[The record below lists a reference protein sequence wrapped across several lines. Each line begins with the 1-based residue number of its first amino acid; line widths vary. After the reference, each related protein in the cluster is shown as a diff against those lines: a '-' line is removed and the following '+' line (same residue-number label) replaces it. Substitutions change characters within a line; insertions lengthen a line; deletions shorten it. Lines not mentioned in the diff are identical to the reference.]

1 MNPKNKVDE
10 LNGVMLFDHQWNA
23 YKRYKE
29 TDEVPLFFE
38 MGCGK
43 SLTTLC
49 IVGDAFKRKLIDSLL
64 VIAPNDVHKQWAT
77 EQCQWFKD
85 VLVLNGEQHTGMN
98 IPYEVQCVGGRGGQK
113 KGMWQFQNDGKL
125 HIVCVNVDTFSQPTK
140 WKPIAEWAD
149 RPECA
154 IVLDEAT
161 SIKNY
166 DSQRTQHILYAFND
180 VKRMRNKIL
189 SNTKVAKYRFVLTG
203 TPTTNGPMDLWCIME
218 FVRPNFFHRDR
229 YSFRYHYGMFTQ
241 LGVNTGGGVRTV
253 HVPLTEKSWRG
264 IKSCTDYNEAFAM
277 FGCSQDTFFTVHS
290 QDHFE
295 GPYKHCEELKQQ
307 LSTVAT
313 FCKLTDCVD
322 MPQQNY
328 ITHTLTMSDELA
340 GCYKS
345 MQKEQSVIYNNHVS
359 TALSKLAAATRL
371 QQISSGFIYG
381 QNLNPEELENGEM
394 DILPN
399 EVTWIGNSNP
409 KLEAIKRDIAES
421 DLPILIL
428 TRYTAEASRLYDEF
442 KDKYS
447 TLLYTGWKKT
457 GNLDDF
463 KEGKY
468 DLLVANTA
476 CIARGFN
483 LQNAHTTL
491 FYSNTFS
498 MELRQQ
504 AEFRTF
510 RIGQKE
516 NCKYVDYVY
525 EGTIDEDIVRALKM
539 KKNMLEYFRRQE
551 K

>member
-1 MNPKNKVDE
+1 MPKNRVEE
-10 LNGVMLFDHQWNA
+10 LNGLLLYDHQWEA
-23 YKRYKE
+23 YKRYKD

-43 SLTTLC
+43 SLTTLAIC
-49 IVGDAFKRKLIDSLL
+49 GDAYKRGLIDSIL
-64 VIAPNDVHKQWAT
+64 VIAPNDVHHQWAV
-77 EQCQWFKD
+77 EQVKWYDKEVKLKD
-85 VLVLNGEQHTGMN
+85 GVTPGMD

-113 KGMWQFQNDGKL
+113 KGMWEFQNDGKL

-140 WKPIAEWAD
+140 WKPLADWAC
-149 RPECA
+149 REKCA

-180 VKRMRNKIL
+180 VKKVRSKIL
-189 SNTKVAKYRFVLTG
+189 FNQKVSKYRFVLTG
-203 TPTTNGPMDLWCIME
+203 TPVTNGPMDLWCIME
-218 FVRPNFFHRDR
+218 FVRPNFFNRDR

-241 LGVNTGGGVRTV
+241 LAVNAGGGVRTV
-253 HVPLTEKSWRG
+253 SVPLTEKTWRG
-264 IKSCTDYNEAFAM
+264 IKDITDYASAYAT
-277 FGCSQDTFFTVHS
+277 FGCSQDTFLTVHS

-295 GPYKHCEELKQQ
+295 GPYKHCEELKEK
-307 LSTVAT
+307 LATIAT
-313 FCKLTDCVD
+313 FCKLSDCVD

-328 ITHTLTMSDELA
+328 ITRKLTMSPDIA

-345 MQKEQSVIYNNHVS
+345 MKKEQQAVYNDHLAS
-359 TALSKLAAATRL
+359 ALTKLSAA
-371 QQISSGFIYG
+371 SSGFIYG
-381 QNLNPEELENGEM
+381 QNLNPSTDDEEQ
-394 DILPN
+394 DIMPN
-399 EVTWIGNSNP
+399 EVTWIGSTNP
-409 KLEAIKRDIAES
+409 KLEAVKRDVDES
-421 DLPILIL
+421 DKPVLIL

-442 KDKYS
+442 SPKYS

-457 GNLDDF
+457 GSLEDF
-463 KEGKY
+463 KQGKF
-468 DLLVANTA
+468 DILIANTA

-525 EGTIDEDIVRALKM
+525 EGTIDEDIVRALQM
-539 KKNMLEYFRRQE
+539 KKNMLEYFREQE

>member
-1 MNPKNKVDE
+1 MPKNRVDE
-10 LNGVMLFDHQWNA
+10 LNGLLLYDHQWEA

-43 SLTTLC
+43 SLTTLAIC
-49 IVGDAFKRKLIDSLL
+49 GDAYKRNLIDSILI
-64 VIAPNDVHKQWAT
+64 IAPNDVHKQWAT
-77 EQCQWFKD
+77 EQVKWYDKEVQLKD
-85 VLVLNGEQHTGMN
+85 CTTPGMD

-113 KGMWQFQNDGKL
+113 KGMWEFHNDGKL

-140 WKPIAEWAD
+140 WKPLAEWAC
-149 RPECA
+149 REKCA

-166 DSQRTQHILYAFND
+166 DSQRTQHILYSFND
-180 VKRMRNKIL
+180 VKKFRNKIL
-189 SNTKVAKYRFVLTG
+189 SNDKVSKYRFVLTG
-203 TPTTNGPMDLWCIME
+203 TPVTNGPMDLWCIME
-218 FVRPNFFHRDR
+218 FVRPNFFNRDR

-241 LGVNTGGGVRTV
+241 LGVSQGGSVRTIN
-253 HVPLTEKSWRG
+253 VPLTEKTWRG
-264 IKSCTDYNEAFAM
+264 IKELTDYNSAYAM
-277 FGCSQDTFFTVHS
+277 FGCSQDTFLTVHS

-295 GPYKHCEELKQQ
+295 GPYKHCEELKEK
-307 LSTVAT
+307 LSEIAT
-313 FCKLTDCVD
+313 FCKLADCVD

-328 ITHTLTMSDELA
+328 ITHTLTMSPEIA

-345 MQKEQSVIYNNHVS
+345 MKKEQQVVYNDHLS
-359 TALSKLAAATRL
+359 SALTKLSAATRL

-381 QNLNPEELENGEM
+381 KNLNPDEEQ
-394 DILPN
+394 DIMPD
-399 EVTWIGNSNP
+399 EVTWIGSTNP
-409 KLEAIKRDIAES
+409 KLEAVKRDVDES
-421 DLPILIL
+421 DKPILIM
-428 TRYTAEASRLYDEF
+428 TRYTAEAARLYDEF

-457 GNLDDF
+457 GNIEDF
-463 KEGKY
+463 KKGKY
-468 DLLVANTA
+468 DILIANTA

-510 RIGQKE
+510 RIGQKD

-525 EGTIDEDIVRALKM
+525 TGTIDEDIVKALRL
-539 KKNMLEYFRRQE
+539 KKNMLEYFRGQE
-551 K
+551 V